1 MRIGVPKERTSGERR
16 VAIAPEAVRK
26 LVKRGHEVLV
36 ERGAGDGSRITDGAF
51 VEAGA
56 SLGTREEAWSAE
68 IVVKIDP
75 PTLDEVALLPEGGH
89 TISLLYAHLREE
101 VIDALR
107 GKKAT
112 CVALE
117 RIPRTSIAQSFDVL
131 SSMANIAG
139 YRAVIEGA
147 AALGSFLGLQMT
159 AAGKKPPARVL
170 VIGAGVAG
178 LAAIGAARALGADV
192 RAFDTRPAVKEE
204 VESLGATFLELT
216 FEESGDGGGGYAKVM
231 SKEFIDAEMALFL
244 EQAPGLDIV
253 ITTALIPGRKAPLLW
268 TKDHVEAMKPGSVV
282 IDMAAVQGGN
292 CELTKADEDVEH
304 AGVRI
309 LGHTDLVSRMAPDA
323 SRFFGNNVVNL
334 LRFLGNG
341 QEEGVVVFNPEDR
354 TVNPALSLYKG
365 EDPPEL
371 EPLPVVEKA
380 PPPVAMDPSV
390 VASVDDWESEPRS
403 GTQNQWTAP
412 RIAALLCVA
421 GFFLPWTGFAG
432 HTASGYDI
440 LSTAFDL
447 DQYRRGLVFGALPLL
462 ALLSAITDKRGLHIA
477 TGCYAVCL
485 LGFGIMEST
494 EVAQSLLRDPETAFK
509 FFKIGVPLTFGGA
522 LAQLLSISGRDVG
535 SISGR
540 DVGSISGRDVGRW
553 LFSLLASVGLL
564 ALGVYAPTD
573 LIQHLTVFVLAC
585 FIGWQVIWNVNAALH
600 TPLMAVTN
608 AISGIILV
616 GGMLQAGAST
626 QEWAIWLGVVAI
638 LFASINVVGGFLV
651 THRMLKMFRKG

>member
-1 MRIGVPKERTSGERR
+1 MRIGVPKERSSGERR
-16 VAIAPEAVRK
+16 VAMAPEAVRK
-26 LVKRGHEVLV
+26 LIKRGHEVLV
-36 ERGAGDGSRITDGAF
+36 ERGAGDGARITDEAF
-51 VEAGA
+51 EAAGA
-56 SLGTREEAWSAE
+56 GLGSQEDVWSTD

-75 PTLDEVALLPEGGH
+75 PTLDEVGLLQESGH
-89 TISLLYAHLREE
+89 TISLLYAHLRED

-107 GKKAT
+107 AKKAT
-112 CVALE
+112 CIALE

-139 YRAVIEGA
+139 YRAVVEGA

-159 AAGKKPPARVL
+159 AAGKKPPAKVL

-178 LAAIGAARALGADV
+178 LAAIGAARSLGADV

-204 VESLGATFLELT
+204 VASLGATFLELT

-231 SKEFIDAEMALFL
+231 SKEFIDAEMALFM
-244 EQAPGLDIV
+244 EQAPELDIV

-304 AGVRI
+304 EGVRI

-323 SRFFGNNVVNL
+323 SRFFGNNLVNL

-354 TVNPALSLYKG
+354 TVNPAMALYRG

-371 EPLPVVEKA
+371 EPLPVIEKPPAPASTDATLVSAVEA
-380 PPPVAMDPSV
+380 PPAR
-390 VASVDDWESEPRS
+390 ARS
-403 GTQNQWTAP
+403 
-412 RIAALLCVA
+412 
-421 GFFLPWTGFAG
+421 
-432 HTASGYDI
+432 
-440 LSTAFDL
+440 
-447 DQYRRGLVFGALPLL
+447 
-462 ALLSAITDKRGLHIA
+462 
-477 TGCYAVCL
+477 
-485 LGFGIMEST
+485 
-494 EVAQSLLRDPETAFK
+494 
-509 FFKIGVPLTFGGA
+509 
-522 LAQLLSISGRDVG
+522 
-535 SISGR
+535 
-540 DVGSISGRDVGRW
+540 VGRAV
-553 LFSLLASVGLL
+553 LSLVAATGLL
-564 ALGVYAPTD
+564 ALGLNAPTD
-573 LIQHLTVFVLAC
+573 LLQHLTVFILAC
-585 FIGWQVIWNVNAALH
+585 FVGWQVIWNVSAALH

-626 QEWAIWLGVVAI
+626 DQWAVGLGVVAI
-638 LFASINVVGGFLV
+638 LLASINVVGGFLV